1 MEKDTTYLI
10 SVAIRDENG
19 KVVEDKKGIKTTG
32 MNFEITVFNDK
43 QLEFQMKTLHRQFRA
58 FLPNH
63 KINIEAGLLNKISR
77 TVMCMA
83 SFYGSEERFV
93 KH

>member
-1 MEKDTTYLI
+1 
-10 SVAIRDENG
+10 
-19 KVVEDKKGIKTTG
+19 
-32 MNFEITVFNDK
+32 
-43 QLEFQMKTLHRQFRA
+43 LHRQFRA